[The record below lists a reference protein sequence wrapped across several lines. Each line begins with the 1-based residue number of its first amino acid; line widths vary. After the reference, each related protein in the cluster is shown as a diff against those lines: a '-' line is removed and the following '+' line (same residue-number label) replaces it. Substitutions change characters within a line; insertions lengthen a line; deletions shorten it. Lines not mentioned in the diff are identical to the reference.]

1 MRHIKRLFF
10 NGFGVLSMFF
20 SLRIWYT
27 LCIKSKGKTS
37 LAKDLR
43 DRQLIE
49 LKDTIKELNATV
61 RNLTA
66 LLEAANKR
74 DEEHAKREEEYIKR
88 EKVLQE
94 QVDFLTKKLFG
105 KSSEKRNKDIEGQLN
120 LFNEAEAE
128 QTEPDPSEEE
138 FITVEKHT
146 RKKKATAADK
156 FANLPV
162 EEVLLDVDEDSR
174 FCDKCGTALEY
185 IGREFVRQ
193 EIEII
198 RPSAKI
204 IKYFSA
210 TYGCPKCKKEEETPH
225 IVKGR
230 DGKPRMM
237 HGMASASTVAW
248 VMYQKYVNS
257 LPLYRQEQD
266 FKRLFGIDISR
277 GTIANWIIKNAEH
290 SFAPMCDYFQRRLVA
305 GMYAMADETPVQ
317 VLKEPGRRAQ
327 TKSYMWVFRTGE
339 FDKEQIVL
347 FHYSPTRAGETAKEF
362 LEGFHG
368 YLMTDGYSG
377 YNKLK
382 DCTRT
387 SCWAHIRRYLIDAIP
402 KGKEYDLNQPAV
414 QGLAYVN
421 KLFDMERYIHAKE
434 GVTFDEVKSYRTKK
448 ESPILEGFFTWLD
461 TQTAIR
467 GSYLTNYLKDGGC
480 SFSNNTSERSCK
492 AFVTGRKNWL
502 FADTQAGAA
511 ASSYVYSM
519 VETAK
524 ANGVDI
530 YNYLKY
536 LLLNAPSGKTT
547 DEELEK
553 LCPWNPE
560 CKAALEKMQQND
572 QQSIMNA

>member
-1 MRHIKRLFF
+1 MA
-10 NGFGVLSMFF
+10 
-20 SLRIWYT
+20 T
-27 LCIKSKGKTS
+27 
-37 LAKDLR
+37 DLR

-61 RNLTA
+61 KNLNA

-74 DEEHAKREEEYIKR
+74 EEEHTKREEEHIKR
-88 EKVLQE
+88 EHVLQE
-94 QVDFLTKKLFG
+94 QIDFLTKKLFG
-105 KSSEKRNKDIEGQLN
+105 KSSEKRNDDIEGQLN

-128 QTEPDPSEEE
+128 QTDPDPSEEE

-146 RKKKATAADK
+146 RKKKSTNEDK
-156 FANLPV
+156 FGHLPV
-162 EEVLLDVDEDSR
+162 EEVLLDVDEDKR
-174 FCDKCGTALEY
+174 FCGECGTALEY
-185 IGREFVRQ
+185 IGKEFVRQ

-204 IKYFSA
+204 IKYYSA
-210 TYGCPKCKKEEETPH
+210 TYGCPKCKKEAEVPY
-225 IVKGR
+225 IVKGK
-230 DGKPRMM
+230 DGKPHMM
-237 HGMASASTVAW
+237 YGMASAGTVAW

-277 GTIANWIIKNAEH
+277 GTIANWIIKNAEQ
-290 SFAPMCDYFQRRLVA
+290 SFAPMCDYFRRKLVA

-347 FHYSPTRAGETAKEF
+347 FHYSPTRAGDTAKEF
-362 LEGFHG
+362 LEGFNG

-377 YNKLK
+377 YNKMK

-387 SCWAHIRRYLIDAIP
+387 SCWAHVRRYLIDAIP
-402 KGKEYDLNQPAV
+402 KGKEYDYTQPAV
-414 QGLAYVN
+414 QGIAYVN
-421 KLFDMERYIHAKE
+421 KLFDMERFIHARAN
-434 GVTFDEVKSYRTKK
+434 VTFDDIKKYRVEK
-448 ESPILEGFFTWLD
+448 ETPVLDGFFAWLD
-461 TQTAIR
+461 AQTAVRNSRLDKALNYIR
-467 GSYLTNYLKDGGC
+467 NRKPYLTNYLKDGGC
-480 SFSNNTSERSCK
+480 SFHNNTSERSCK

-502 FADTQAGAA
+502 FSDTQAGAY
-511 ASSYVYSM
+511 ASSLVYSL

-524 ANGVDI
+524 ACEVDI

-536 LLLNAPSGKTT
+536 ILLSAPT
-547 DEELEK
+547 DQMSDDELEK
-553 LCPWNPE
+553 LCPWNPD
-560 CKAALEKMQQND
+560 CKEALEEMQRKD
-572 QQSIMNA
+572 QESVFNSH

>member
-1 MRHIKRLFF
+1 M
-10 NGFGVLSMFF
+10 
-20 SLRIWYT
+20 
-27 LCIKSKGKTS
+27 
-37 LAKDLR
+37 AKDLR

-49 LKDTIKELNATV
+49 LKDTIKEQSNKIDSLIS
-61 RNLTA
+61 

-74 DEEHAKREEEYIKR
+74 EEEHIKR

-94 QVDFLTKKLFG
+94 QIDFLTKKLFG
-105 KSSEKRNKDIEGQLN
+105 KSSEKRNNDIEGQLN

-128 QTEPDPSEEE
+128 QTDPDPSEEE

-146 RKKKATAADK
+146 RKKKSTNEDK
-156 FANLPV
+156 FGHLPV
-162 EEVLLDVDEDSR
+162 EEVLLDVDEDKR
-174 FCDKCGTALEY
+174 FCGECGTALEY
-185 IGREFVRQ
+185 IGKEFVRQ

-204 IKYFSA
+204 VKYYSA
-210 TYGCPKCKKEEETPH
+210 TYGCPKCKKEAEVPY
-225 IVKGR
+225 IVKGKE
-230 DGKPRMM
+230 GKPHMM
-237 HGMASASTVAW
+237 YGMASAGTVAW

-277 GTIANWIIKNAEH
+277 GTIAKWIINNAEQ
-290 SFAPMCDYFQRRLVA
+290 SFAPMCDYFRRRLIA

-317 VLKEPGRRAQ
+317 VLKEPGRRPQ

-347 FHYSPTRAGETAKEF
+347 FHYSPTRAGDTAKEF
-362 LEGFHG
+362 LEGFTG

-377 YNKLK
+377 YNKMK

-402 KGKEYDLNQPAV
+402 KGKEYDYTQQAV

-421 KLFDMERYIHAKE
+421 KLFDMERFIHARKN
-434 GVTFDEVKSYRTKK
+434 VTFDDIKKYRVEK
-448 ESPILEGFFTWLD
+448 ETPVLDGFFDWLD
-461 TQTAIR
+461 KQSAIKNSR
-467 GSYLTNYLKDGGC
+467 MDKALNYIRNRKPYLTNYLKDGGC
-480 SFSNNTSERSCK
+480 SFHNNTSERSCK

-502 FADTQAGAA
+502 FADTQAGAH
-511 ASSYVYSM
+511 ASSLVYSL

-524 ANGVDI
+524 ACEVDI

-536 LLLNAPSGKTT
+536 ILISAPMDQMSDK
-547 DEELEK
+547 ELEK
-553 LCPWNPE
+553 LCPWDPD
-560 CKAALEKMQQND
+560 CKAALEEIQRKD
-572 QQSIMNA
+572 QESIFNTH

>member
-1 MRHIKRLFF
+1 M
-10 NGFGVLSMFF
+10 
-20 SLRIWYT
+20 
-27 LCIKSKGKTS
+27 
-37 LAKDLR
+37 AKDLR

-49 LKDTIKELNATV
+49 LKDTIKEQSNKIDSLIS
-61 RNLTA
+61 

-74 DEEHAKREEEYIKR
+74 EEEHIKR

-94 QVDFLTKKLFG
+94 QIDFLTKKLFG
-105 KSSEKRNKDIEGQLN
+105 KSSEKRNNDIEGQLN

-128 QTEPDPSEEE
+128 QTDPDPSEEE

-146 RKKKATAADK
+146 RKKKSTNEDK
-156 FANLPV
+156 FGHLPV
-162 EEVLLDVDEDSR
+162 EEVLLDVDEDKR
-174 FCDKCGTALEY
+174 FCGECGTALEY
-185 IGREFVRQ
+185 IGKEFVRQ
-193 EIEII
+193 EIEIT

-204 IKYFSA
+204 VKYYSA
-210 TYGCPKCKKEEETPH
+210 TYGCPKCKKEAEVPY
-225 IVKGR
+225 IVKGKE
-230 DGKPRMM
+230 GKPHMM
-237 HGMASASTVAW
+237 YGMASAGTVAW

-277 GTIANWIIKNAEH
+277 GTIAKWIINNAEQ
-290 SFAPMCDYFQRRLVA
+290 SFAPMCDYFRRRLIA

-317 VLKEPGRRAQ
+317 VLKEPGRRPQ

-347 FHYSPTRAGETAKEF
+347 FHYSPTRAGDTAKEF
-362 LEGFHG
+362 LEGFTG

-377 YNKLK
+377 YNKMK

-402 KGKEYDLNQPAV
+402 KGKEYDYTQQAV

-421 KLFDMERYIHAKE
+421 KLFDMERFIHARKN
-434 GVTFDEVKSYRTKK
+434 VTFDDIKKYRVEK
-448 ESPILEGFFTWLD
+448 ETPVLDGFFDWLD
-461 TQTAIR
+461 KQSAIKNSR
-467 GSYLTNYLKDGGC
+467 MDKALNYIRNRKPYLTNYLKDGGC
-480 SFSNNTSERSCK
+480 SFHNNTSERSCK

-502 FADTQAGAA
+502 FADTQAGAH
-511 ASSYVYSM
+511 ASSLVYSL

-524 ANGVDI
+524 ACEVDI

-536 LLLNAPSGKTT
+536 ILISAPT
-547 DEELEK
+547 DQMSDKELEK
-553 LCPWNPE
+553 LCPWDPD
-560 CKAALEKMQQND
+560 CKAALEEIQRKD
-572 QQSIMNA
+572 QESIFNTH

>member
-1 MRHIKRLFF
+1 M
-10 NGFGVLSMFF
+10 
-20 SLRIWYT
+20 
-27 LCIKSKGKTS
+27 TS
-37 LAKDLR
+37 NSRDLQFR
-43 DRQLIE
+43 E
-49 LKDTIKELNATV
+49 LKDTIKEQNAKIDS
-61 RNLTA
+61 LIA

-74 DEEHAKREEEYIKR
+74 EQ
-88 EKVLQE
+88 VLQE
-94 QVDFLTKKLFG
+94 QIDFLTKKLFG
-105 KSSEKRNKDIEGQLN
+105 KSSEKRSDDIEGQLS
-120 LFNEAEAE
+120 LFNEAEVEAAKS
-128 QTEPDPSEEE
+128 EPDPSEEE
-138 FITVEKHT
+138 FITIEKHT
-146 RKKKATAADK
+146 RKKKSSAADK

-162 EEVLLDVDEDSR
+162 ETVLLDVDEDKR
-174 FCDKCGTALEY
+174 ICDKCGSMLEY
-185 IGREFVRQ
+185 IGKEFVRR

-204 IKYFSA
+204 IEYYSA
-210 TYGCPKCKKEEETPH
+210 TYGCPECKKHAEAPY
-225 IVKGR
+225 IVKGK
-230 DGKPRMM
+230 DGKSHMM

-277 GTIANWIIKNAEH
+277 GTIGNWIIKNAEQ
-290 SFAPMCDYFQRRLVA
+290 SFAPMCDYFRRRLIS

-347 FHYSPTRAGETAKEF
+347 FHYSPTRAGDTAKEF

-387 SCWAHIRRYLIDAIP
+387 SCWAHVRRYLIDAIP
-402 KGKEYDLNQPAV
+402 KGKEYDYTQPAV

-421 KLFDMERYIHAKE
+421 KLFDMERFIHAKK
-434 GVTFDEVKSYRTKK
+434 GVNFDDIKKYRVEK
-448 ESPILEGFFTWLD
+448 ETPVLDGFFSWLD
-461 TQTAIR
+461 EQSALR
-467 GSYLTNYLKDGGC
+467 GSRLEKAFNYIINRKPFLTTYLEDGGC
-480 SFSNNTSERSCK
+480 SFHNNTSERSCK

-502 FADTQAGAA
+502 FSDTQDGAH
-511 ASSYVYSM
+511 ASALVYSI

-536 LLLNAPSGKTT
+536 LLIKSPTNQTS
-547 DEELEK
+547 DEEFEK
-553 LCPWNPE
+553 LCPWDPE
-560 CKAALEKMQQND
+560 CREALDEMQSKHQE
-572 QQSIMNA
+572 SIFNAE

>member
-1 MRHIKRLFF
+1 MA
-10 NGFGVLSMFF
+10 N
-20 SLRIWYT
+20 
-27 LCIKSKGKTS
+27 
-37 LAKDLR
+37 DLR

-49 LKDTIKELNATV
+49 LKDTIRELNATV
-61 RNLTA
+61 KNLNA

-74 DEEHAKREEEYIKR
+74 DEEHAKREEEHIKR

-94 QVDFLTKKLFG
+94 QSDFLTKKLFG
-105 KSSEKRNKDIEGQLN
+105 KSSEKRNDDIEGQLN

-128 QTEPDPSEEE
+128 QTDPDPSEEE

-146 RKKKATAADK
+146 RKKKSTNEDK
-156 FANLPV
+156 FGHLPV
-162 EEVLLDVDEDSR
+162 EEVLLDVDEDKR
-174 FCDKCGTALEY
+174 FCGECGTALEY
-185 IGREFVRQ
+185 IGKEFVRQ

-198 RPSAKI
+198 RPSAKV
-204 IKYFSA
+204 IKYYSA
-210 TYGCPKCKKEEETPH
+210 TYGCPKCKKEAEIPY
-225 IVKGR
+225 IVKGK
-230 DGKPRMM
+230 DGKPHMM
-237 HGMASASTVAW
+237 YGMASAGTVAW

-277 GTIANWIIKNAEH
+277 GTIAKWIINNAEQ
-290 SFAPMCDYFQRRLVA
+290 SFAPMCDYFQRRLIA

-317 VLKEPGRRAQ
+317 VLKEPGRRPQ

-347 FHYSPTRAGETAKEF
+347 FHYSPTRAGDTAKEF
-362 LEGFHG
+362 LEGFTG

-377 YNKLK
+377 YNKMK

-402 KGKEYDLNQPAV
+402 KGKEYDYTQQAV

-421 KLFDMERYIHAKE
+421 KLFDMERFIHARAN
-434 GVTFDEVKSYRTKK
+434 VTFDDIKKYRVEK
-448 ESPILEGFFTWLD
+448 ETPVLDGFFAWLD
-461 TQTAIR
+461 EQTAIKNSR
-467 GSYLTNYLKDGGC
+467 LDKALNYIRNRKPYLTNYLKDGGC
-480 SFSNNTSERSCK
+480 SFHNNTSERSCK

-502 FADTQAGAA
+502 FADTQAGAYG
-511 ASSYVYSM
+511 SSLVYSM

-524 ANGVDI
+524 ACEVDI

-536 LLLNAPSGKTT
+536 ILLSAPTDQMS

-553 LCPWNPE
+553 LCPWDPD
-560 CKAALEKMQQND
+560 CKAALNKMQSKD
-572 QQSIMNA
+572 QETIFNTH

>member
-1 MRHIKRLFF
+1 M
-10 NGFGVLSMFF
+10 
-20 SLRIWYT
+20 
-27 LCIKSKGKTS
+27 TS
-37 LAKDLR
+37 NSRDLQFR
-43 DRQLIE
+43 E
-49 LKDTIKELNATV
+49 LKDTIKEQNAKIDS
-61 RNLTA
+61 LIA

-74 DEEHAKREEEYIKR
+74 EQI
-88 EKVLQE
+88 LQE
-94 QVDFLTKKLFG
+94 QIDFLTKKLFG
-105 KSSEKRNKDIEGQLN
+105 KSSEKRSDDIEGQLS
-120 LFNEAEAE
+120 LFNEAEVEAAKS
-128 QTEPDPSEEE
+128 EPDPSEEE
-138 FITVEKHT
+138 FITIEKHT
-146 RKKKATAADK
+146 RKKKSSAADK

-162 EEVLLDVDEDSR
+162 ETVLLDVDEDKR
-174 FCDKCGTALEY
+174 ICDKCGSMLEY
-185 IGREFVRQ
+185 IGKEFVRR

-204 IKYFSA
+204 IEYYSA
-210 TYGCPKCKKEEETPH
+210 TYGCPECKKHAEAPY
-225 IVKGR
+225 IVKGK
-230 DGKPRMM
+230 DGKSHMM

-277 GTIANWIIKNAEH
+277 GTIGNWIIKNAEQ
-290 SFAPMCDYFQRRLVA
+290 SFAPMCDYFRRRLIS

-347 FHYSPTRAGETAKEF
+347 FHYSPTRAGDTAKEF

-387 SCWAHIRRYLIDAIP
+387 SCWAHVRRYLIDAIP
-402 KGKEYDLNQPAV
+402 KGKEYDYTQPAV

-421 KLFDMERYIHAKE
+421 KLFDMERFIHAKK
-434 GVTFDEVKSYRTKK
+434 GVNFDDIKKYRVEK
-448 ESPILEGFFTWLD
+448 ETPVLDGFFSWLD
-461 TQTAIR
+461 EQSALR
-467 GSYLTNYLKDGGC
+467 GSRLEKAFNYIINRKPFLTTYLEDGGC
-480 SFSNNTSERSCK
+480 SFHNNTSERSCK

-502 FADTQAGAA
+502 FSDTQDGAH
-511 ASSYVYSM
+511 ASALVYSI

-536 LLLNAPSGKTT
+536 LLIKSPTNQTS
-547 DEELEK
+547 DEEFEK
-553 LCPWNPE
+553 LCPWDPE
-560 CKAALEKMQQND
+560 CREALDEI
-572 QQSIMNA
+572 QSKHQESIFNAE